1 MHRPVRGPG
10 GSAAHSLTA
19 SISYRAKAFFPDRT
33 PYLGRTVRQEP
44 VCQTNVLS
52 PDRRHL

>member
-1 MHRPVRGPG
+1 MHGPVRAPEGPRP
-10 GSAAHSLTA
+10 HSLTA
-19 SISYRAKAFFPDRT
+19 SISYRAKAFFPDGN

-52 PDRRHL
+52 LDRRHP